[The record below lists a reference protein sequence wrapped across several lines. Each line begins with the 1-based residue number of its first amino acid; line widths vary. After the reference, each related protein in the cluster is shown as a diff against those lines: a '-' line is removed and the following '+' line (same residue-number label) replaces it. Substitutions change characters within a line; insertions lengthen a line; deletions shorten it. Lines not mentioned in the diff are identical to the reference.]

1 MIDRFL
7 RWLDELERQ
16 GVVKRRQ
23 DVISSMIVLGCVL
36 AASGIVFLVLACRR

>member
-7 RWLDELERQ
+7 RWLDALERQ

-23 DVISSMIVLGCVL
+23 DAISSLIVLGCIL
-36 AASGIVFLVLACRR
+36 AASGIVFLVLAWRR

>member
-16 GVVKRRQ
+16 GVVKRAE
-23 DVISSMIVLGCVL
+23 DVLNAMIVVSCILL
-36 AASGIVFLVLACRR
+36 AAGIVLLALTWKR

>member
-23 DVISSMIVLGCVL
+23 DVIRSLIVLGCML
-36 AASGIVFLVLACRR
+36 AAAGIVFLALACRR